1 MAQKKTI
8 NKKTQR
14 YQQRLD
20 RTSAPLIKPT
30 ESVKPV
36 SVNSVTLPAQPII
49 KPDAIDPSGDF
60 NIYKGNITSSG
71 TYTKKGKSYG
81 N

>member
-1 MAQKKTI
+1 MTQKKTI

-36 SVNSVTLPAQPII
+36 SVTLPAQPII
-49 KPDAIDPSGDF
+49 KKPDAIDPSGDF